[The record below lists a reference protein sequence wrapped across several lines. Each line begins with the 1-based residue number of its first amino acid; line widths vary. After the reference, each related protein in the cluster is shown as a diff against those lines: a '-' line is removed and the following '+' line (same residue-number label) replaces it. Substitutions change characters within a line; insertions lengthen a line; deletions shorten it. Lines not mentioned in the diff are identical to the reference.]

1 MNSLYVCKPIESSMK
16 KRVKVRQ
23 PEEEYIRYLIYSSL
37 NKDSVKR
44 VSVLLRR
51 MDWSLWENVIL
62 KTLFKYIA
70 KGKDLQVIK
79 QLN

>member
-1 MNSLYVCKPIESSMK
+1 MK